1 MAYDKNNPVNNGW
14 ATTGQVTPAGI
25 SAGKDAY
32 NAYKSASLAEEFPWV
47 SDVLKA
53 EPLTGT
59 IGLGSSG
66 SELSALNPGGTP
78 TGTLDIT
85 STPTTGWGSTALKA
99 VGPALVAY
107 DYANTG
113 STEAF
118 TRDLSDWRNG
128 AKTGASLGS
137 FGGPMGTVAG
147 AAGGAVAGLVG
158 DAFGIG
164 DTKYKGYTPV
174 TGAYN
179 QNGDLSLIGTGST
192 GAKRYGS
199 YNDAMNYLNGVNQ
212 QWNPEWSKIGDS
224 EYGKQLYTT
233 KMANSAG
240 AAAGGVIGGIAGA
253 ALGPWG
259 AALGAGLGSALGGAI
274 GGGKKKKT
282 YVDTYKANMNTG
294 YNVMDDFTRGGN
306 YIGDTGNLDLGW
318 KPYQSQQDRI
328 YQERYGNL
336 AKANQ
341 EGLVNRIGNNA
352 GSLASSVDQQQY
364 DTAKRKLDQQLA
376 RGYLD
381 QSGYSKA
388 LSQLNDN
395 RAANRKALLD
405 IGNNQIDQW
414 KTDLR
419 QEYQNRLDSDLTDD
433 WIKNYNAWKSDDM
446 SGLYNDANRAAD
458 LYLQN
463 TISDDYLKS
472 LMGQSN
478 MYNPY
483 QYMATGIADSNSGL
497 GMSDWTGN
505 RRKRPASLVYEGE

>member
-14 ATTGQVTPAGI
+14 ATTGQVAYSAPPAVMDV
-25 SAGKDAY
+25 A
-32 NAYKSASLAEEFPWV
+32 NAYSNAASETAKGILSKDIPSA
-47 SDVLKA
+47 
-53 EPLTGT
+53 T
-59 IGLGSSG
+59 SG
-66 SELSALNPGGTP
+66 WA
-78 TGTLDIT
+78 
-85 STPTTGWGSTALKA
+85 STAAKFA
-99 VGPALVAY
+99 GPAMVAY
-107 DYANTG
+107 DYAKTG
-113 STEAF
+113 LTDALN
-118 TRDLSDWRNG
+118 RDLSDWRNG
-128 AKTGASLGS
+128 AKTGASIGS
-137 FGGPMGTVAG
+137 VGGPIGT
-147 AAGGAVAGLVG
+147 
-158 DAFGIG
+158 
-164 DTKYKGYTPV
+164 V
-174 TGAYN
+174 TGAVIGGLTGLAGSAAGIGKTKNLGYSPISGTYN
-179 QNGDLSLIGTGST
+179 QNGDLSLLGVKET

-212 QWNPEWSKIGDS
+212 QWNSDWSKIGDS
-224 EYGKQLYTT
+224 EYGQYDLAT
-233 KMANSAG
+233 KTADPYSTEAM
-240 AAAGGVIGGIAGA
+240 V
-253 ALGPWG
+253 
-259 AALGAGLGSALGGAI
+259 GLALGGLPGLI
-274 GGGKKKKT
+274 GGSILGAKDEHN
-282 YVDTYKANMNTG
+282 YVDAYKANLNTG

-341 EGLVNRIGNNA
+341 EGFVNSIGNNA

-405 IGNNQIDQW
+405 IGNNQINQW

-463 TISDDYLKS
+463 TISDDYLRS

>member
-14 ATTGQVTPAGI
+14 ATVGQVTDAGAGGLLTGGTKGLTDAGLSAAKNAINSVGGVPAASNGTFSAIDYGNGAGI
-25 SAGKDAY
+25 PVTNY
-32 NAYKSASLAEEFPWV
+32 
-47 SDVLKA
+47 
-53 EPLTGT
+53 
-59 IGLGSSG
+59 I
-66 SELSALNPGGTP
+66 
-78 TGTLDIT
+78 
-85 STPTTGWGSTALKA
+85 
-99 VGPALVAY
+99 GPAMVAY
-107 DYANTG
+107 DYAKTG
-113 STEAF
+113 LTDALN
-118 TRDLSDWRNG
+118 RDLSDWRNG
-128 AKTGASLGS
+128 AKTGASIGS
-137 FGGPMGTVAG
+137 AGGPIGT
-147 AAGGAVAGLVG
+147 
-158 DAFGIG
+158 
-164 DTKYKGYTPV
+164 V
-174 TGAYN
+174 TGAVIGGLTGLAGSAAGIGKTKNKGYSPISGTYN
-179 QNGDLSLIGTGST
+179 QNGDMSLLGVKET

-212 QWNPEWSKIGDS
+212 QWNSDWSKIGDS
-224 EYGKQLYTT
+224 EYGQYDLAT
-233 KMANSAG
+233 KTADPYSTEAMVG
-240 AAAGGVIGGIAGA
+240 F
-253 ALGPWG
+253 
-259 AALGAGLGSALGGAI
+259 ALGGLPGLV
-274 GGGKKKKT
+274 GGSILGAKDKHN
-282 YVDTYKANMNTG
+282 YVDAYKANLNTG
-294 YNVMDDFTRGGN
+294 YNVMDDFTRGSN

-341 EGLVNRIGNNA
+341 EGLVNSIGNNA

-395 RAANRKALLD
+395 RSANRKALLD

-463 TISDDYLKS
+463 TISDDYLRS

-497 GMSDWTGN
+497 GMADWTGN